1 MNPNFS
7 IVSIEHLEIAL
18 AHNYIIW
25 VTFPKLVNDCF
36 LDPNTNQVVNITK
49 VSNDAI
55 YPYVVRKSDVQKY
68 KLVPLSTNNVLLKN
82 IDATK
87 YPYKEAYETLYYT
100 PFDKCGD
107 VLSLRVGTKAS
118 IDYDSIKE
126 ENEDIVSELKKQEKC
141 EYASKPKKH
150 TQLKEKTYHI
160 FTLEEAK
167 EIIANEYDL
176 DPSEVKIEF
185 SI

>member
-7 IVSIEHLEIAL
+7 IVSIDHLNIAI
-18 AHNYIIW
+18 AKNFIVW
-25 VTFPKLVNDCF
+25 VTFPKLTHDAFV
-36 LDPNTNQVVNITK
+36 DPNTNQEVNITK

-55 YPYVVRKSDVQKY
+55 YPYVVRKSPVEKY
-68 KLVPLSTNNVLLKN
+68 RLVPLSHDDDLLIG
-82 IDATK
+82 IDKT
-87 YPYKEAYETLYYT
+87 YKEAYETLYYN

-107 VLSLRVGTKAS
+107 VLSLRVGVKAS
-118 IDYDSIKE
+118 IDYNSIKK

-141 EYASKPKKH
+141 EYVSKPKKR

-167 EIIANEYDL
+167 EIIAKEYDL
-176 DPSEVKIEF
+176 DPSDVKIEF